1 MEEDYK
7 QFLKDKP
14 NKKYKIILSL
24 NPEEYLEFDIEDFE
38 TYRKMR
44 KREWIGLAATR
55 CKDSVCEEVKF

>member
-44 KREWIGLAATR
+44 KREDTYLSKWR
-55 CKDSVCEEVKF
+55 